1 MRQNSQLTN
10 KYEKR
15 ASIDMSSP
23 KFQKFKKKA
32 KRFFVNLKNEFIK
45 NKNIV
50 ERLVIR
56 NIKVQYR
63 NSAIGILWTIL
74 NPLLNMLVM
83 YLVFGTIFGYEGPSY
98 ILYLLCGNIMFHT
111 LRGAT
116 QQSLPSLVK
125 NRGLLTKNK
134 IAYQVFPLSL
144 NISAIVNFLFSYVA
158 LLIVMFF
165 VNVSTPYMNP
175 FSPSMLKVILMLPA
189 FFLFIYGVSLI
200 LSAAYVYFRDILH
213 FYTIFL
219 TLWTYMTPIFYMT
232 DRVGHGF
239 LAQVFNIVLKLNPMV
254 RFTEYFRNIT
264 YRNASLASSDAWYV
278 PEIQRSI
285 IRAVDPTLGS
295 LYGIGLSFFI
305 IGTLIFTLTKRNFI
319 YKI

>member
-1 MRQNSQLTN
+1 MANNYGKGIS
-10 KYEKR
+10 
-15 ASIDMSSP
+15 SIMESP
-23 KFQKFKKKA
+23 RLQRFKKKI
-32 KRFFVNLKNEFIK
+32 KRFFSNLKNDFIK

-63 NSAIGILWTIL
+63 NSAIGILWTVL
-74 NPLLNMLVM
+74 NPLLNMVVM

-111 LRGAT
+111 LRTAT
-116 QQSLPSLVK
+116 QQSLTSLVK

-144 NISAIVNFLFSYVA
+144 NISAIINFAFSYIA

-165 VNVSTPYMNP
+165 VNVSTPYMDP
-175 FSPSMLKVILMLPA
+175 FSPSMLKAILMLPA

-232 DRVGHGF
+232 DKVGQGF
-239 LAQVFNIVLKLNPMV
+239 MGQLFNIVLKLNPMV
-254 RFTEYFRNIT
+254 RFIEYFRNVT
-264 YRNASLASSDAWYV
+264 YRTASLTTSEAWYI
-278 PEIQRSI
+278 PKIEQSI
-285 IRAVDPTLGS
+285 ITAVSPTLGS
-295 LYGIGLSFFI
+295 LYAIGAAFFI
-305 IGTLIFTLTKRNFI
+305 AGTLIFALTKRNFI